1 MYKRLAE
8 VQAKA
13 VKKDRSGNDPEATL
27 QFLKSAVYYFL
38 TDRENHLGHLKA
50 IESILAFTSTEKSN
64 IEKLYLNRY

>member
-8 VQAKA
+8 AQTKSSR
-13 VKKDRSGNDPEATL
+13 KDAATNDPEATL

-38 TDRENHLGHLKA
+38 TDRENHVGHLKA
-50 IESILAFTSTEKSN
+50 IESILAFSSTEKSN